1 VGFNL
6 SNGSGGVSFGVGGGG
21 GISFG
26 SGDSSESMGFTF
38 STGAGS
44 QGKP

>member
-6 SNGSGGVSFGVGGGG
+6 SNGSGGISFGVGGGG

-26 SGDSSESMGFTF
+26 SGGSSDSMRFTF
-38 STGAGS
+38 NTGAGS
-44 QGKP
+44 QGKT

>member
-6 SNGSGGVSFGVGGGG
+6 SNGSGR
-21 GISFG
+21 ISFG
-26 SGDSSESMGFTF
+26 SGGNSESMGFTF